1 MSMQLSIERHDVQVL
16 TPQFQFNGRLEVM
29 GAVLNFVNDTTRTS
43 LLLHDVHLASL
54 TPDSPL
60 NALSRSQVTLFKSQI
75 VLLHFTEA
83 ETRASIRPLVHS
95 ELLVAYTPVAV
106 CRGYFHMPAEA
117 NVDAFLDVT
126 PGNLLPITEAQVY
139 PLVSL
144 SAPFSLKADLLLMG
158 RSYLQLYHRP

>member
-1 MSMQLSIERHDVQVL
+1 MSMQLSIERHDVQIL
-16 TPQFQFNGRLEVM
+16 TPQFQLNGRLEVM

-43 LLLHDVHLASL
+43 LSLHDVHLTSL

-60 NALSRSQVTLFKSQI
+60 NALSRSQVTLLKSQI

-83 ETRASIRPLVHS
+83 ETRASIRPLVHR
-95 ELLVAYTPVAV
+95 ELLVTYTPVAV

-139 PLVSL
+139 PLVPL
-144 SAPFSLKADLLLMG
+144 SAPFSLEADLLLIG

>member
-1 MSMQLSIERHDVQVL
+1 MSMQLSIERHDVQIL
-16 TPQFQFNGRLEVM
+16 TPQFQLNGRLEVM

-43 LLLHDVHLASL
+43 LSLHDVHLTSL

-60 NALSRSQVTLFKSQI
+60 SDFSRSQVTLLKSQI

-83 ETRASIRPLVHS
+83 ETRASIRPLVHR

-117 NVDAFLDVT
+117 GVGAFLDIT
-126 PGNLLPITEAQVY
+126 QGDLLPITEVQVY
-139 PLVSL
+139 PLVTL
-144 SAPFSLKADLLLMG
+144 SIPFSLQADLLLIG
-158 RSYLQLYHRP
+158 RSYLQLYHQP